1 MNGINGSGAAMQG
14 GPGGAAGAAAMGVSG
29 PTPAGHQA
37 ELNIIYT
44 MVEDLSKELATNRRV
59 TEDIVGAVGRVRN
72 RAREKGLTN
81 DEVLAE
87 VADEIFGTYTSA
99 WSPRRSSNCG

>member
-1 MNGINGSGAAMQG
+1 MQG
-14 GPGGAAGAAAMGVSG
+14 GPGAAGAAAMGVSG

-87 VADEIFGTYTSA
+87 VADEIFGTSI
-99 WSPRRSSNCG
+99 PEVDLRRRSLNEP

>member
-14 GPGGAAGAAAMGVSG
+14 GPGAAGAAAMGVTG

-87 VADEIFGTYTSA
+87 VADEIFGAYTPA
-99 WSPRRSSNCG
+99 QALARSLGHR